1 MSYKL
6 GLLLSMFFLV
16 QVFPLGGD
24 LASITAIHNQID
36 AIALTA
42 GYQISLQGS
51 LTQSIV
57 NMVQEEAGA
66 RIYYVNEEQ
75 RYKHYGET
83 VVFLVSKDYK
93 PFVMSHETMTI
104 TVRRSAVIGYFA

>member
-16 QVFPLGGD
+16 QVFLLGGD

-51 LTQSIV
+51 LPSRLFDPI
-57 NMVQEEAGA
+57 NREHG
-66 RIYYVNEEQ
+66 
-75 RYKHYGET
+75 
-83 VVFLVSKDYK
+83 
-93 PFVMSHETMTI
+93 P
-104 TVRRSAVIGYFA
+104 RRSGGEDLLRQRRTALQTLWRDGRIPGLKRLQAVRHVA